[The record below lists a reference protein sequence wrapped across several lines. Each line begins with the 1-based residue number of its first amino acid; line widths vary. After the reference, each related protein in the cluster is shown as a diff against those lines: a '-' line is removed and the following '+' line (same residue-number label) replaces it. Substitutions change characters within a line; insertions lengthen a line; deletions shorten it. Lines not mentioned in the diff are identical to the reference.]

1 MIEDATPSATGGL
14 WDSVSY
20 LILSLISSTAL
31 PRGCDKVPNQRRR
44 RSPRMTANYA
54 LDADGPSP
62 HTVQLGEGPPT
73 KEELLVYYP
82 AKFTWK
88 QLKTFVNSGYF
99 CMLYVLVAIVESLS
113 PGILGCSNV
122 TRNFSNDMIVGLKG
136 SRPSMEAMVI
146 DFLSFLLRF
155 SSSVE
160 NYLIRYRLQWGKVDT
175 LSKLPSRLSPPVVIA
190 EKDDVGTGKVALLA
204 SGLPP
209 IPPDTKPYFTANIP
223 LQLVSIIMNDW
234 PYSGGCTC
242 LWLLCIR

>member
-1 MIEDATPSATGGL
+1 MPRRRALELSIL
-14 WDSVSY
+14 SY
-20 LILSLISSTAL
+20 LIIWSTAL

-44 RSPRMTANYA
+44 SSPRMTANYA
-54 LDADGPSP
+54 LDADDPSP
-62 HTVQLGEGPPT
+62 HTVQLGDGPPT
-73 KEELLVYYP
+73 KDELLVYYP

-99 CMLYVLVAIVESLS
+99 CMLYVLVAIVELLS

-122 TRNFSNDMIVGLKG
+122 TRNSSNDTIVGLKG

-160 NYLIRYRLQWGKVDT
+160 NYLIRYRLQWGKADT
-175 LSKLPSRLSPPVVIA
+175 LSKLSSRLSPPVVTA
-190 EKDDVGTGKVALLA
+190 EKDDVGTGKVPLLA